1 MGNTSS
7 GQFAYSPTVSHVT
20 NNSIPTPKVNAED
33 DGGYFEGYGPS
44 NFQNLDSDAQSEYEI
59 KTRKNNLTTQFSR
72 LEANMKMYMIYDNY
86 DSKNEVILSDLKK
99 KEINQSKELKQLNED
114 RDKLKVVLDYDKTKA
129 YTYVQGT
136 KNISN
141 LNIFLLI
148 LLIACIVLIIYRI
161 LTHPYGLIDIKNIMV
176 EDLERISGDDLNKL
190 SIGQLD
196 DLDNILEQKI
206 EELEMINNSNY
217 NNKMNSNSVNITRS
231 NLDKKA
237 KFTLSSGSNNISSN
251 NSNKNSSNNSNKNS
265 SNNTRKI

>member
-1 MGNTSS
+1 MGNTIS
-7 GQFAYSPTVSHVT
+7 GNYAYAPTVAHVT
-20 NNSIPTPKVNAED
+20 NSSIPTPNVNAED
-33 DGGYFEGYGPS
+33 EGSYFESYNTLVPTK
-44 NFQNLDSDAQSEYEI
+44 NPNYEI
-59 KTRKNNLTTQFSR
+59 KTKKKKLRNLFSR

-86 DSKNEVILSDLKK
+86 DSKNKVILSDLKK
-99 KEINQSKELKQLNED
+99 KEINQTKELKQLNED
-114 RDKLKVVLDYDKTKA
+114 RDKLKVELDYDKTKA
-129 YTYVQGT
+129 STYVHGT
-136 KNISN
+136 KTIRN

-206 EELEMINNSNY
+206 EELEMINNNY
-217 NNKMNSNSVNITRS
+217 NTMNSNSVNITRS

-237 KFTLSSGSNNISSN
+237 KFTLSSNNTSKNSN
-251 NSNKNSSNNSNKNS
+251 NSNNSSNSSNNSS
-265 SNNTRKI
+265 KI

>member
-1 MGNTSS
+1 MGNTIS
-7 GQFAYSPTVSHVT
+7 GNYAYAPAPNVEIAD
-20 NNSIPTPKVNAED
+20 SIPTPKVNLED
-33 DGGYFEGYGPS
+33 EISYFHDS
-44 NFQNLDSDAQSEYEI
+44 NTLVPTENSNYKIETKKKNL
-59 KTRKNNLTTQFSR
+59 RNLFSR

-86 DSKNEVILSDLKK
+86 DSKNKVILSDLKK
-99 KEINQSKELKQLNED
+99 KEINQTKELKQLNED

-129 YTYVQGT
+129 STYVHGT
-136 KNISN
+136 KTIRN

-206 EELEMINNSNY
+206 EELEMINNNY
-217 NNKMNSNSVNITRS
+217 NTMNSNSVNITRS

-237 KFTLSSGSNNISSN
+237 TFTLSSNNTSK
-251 NSNKNSSNNSNKNS
+251 NSNNSSNNSNSNS
-265 SNNTRKI
+265 NSNNIG